1 MFKSRGQKKD
11 KSPEPARTSE
21 KTVREQSVHGRN
33 QEIEISL
40 VKSGFAR
47 KGDLIAVVHPPVHG
61 KEGRNVHGEPIPA
74 KQVKIPSLIAGMNVR
89 VKNVTSYFMNVNGI
103 VEVMK
108 DSEGCYR
115 ISGKLYR
122 HGGFGIDL
130 SDDEMTAFLTVTP
143 SFGGAPAAT
152 VEEVLDQCRDM
163 GISVGVNETSIRKT
177 VVEANEKKNTVEN
190 VPIAQ
195 GKNPVHGED
204 GTFEYRVRLASGSRF
219 ALKADG
225 RIDFKDSD
233 LITRVKK
240 DELIAVRRRAQEGVE
255 NGKTVRG
262 GVIKAAKGQDVDVEA
277 GTNIRVE
284 EKDGVFNYYSR
295 IDGQLLIHENILS
308 VEPLMVIKGDVG
320 PETGNIDFNGSLA
333 VLGNI
338 NDGYRVRAGK
348 DITVQGN
355 VGSAYLQSGGSIM
368 IKNGVIGKYKGLV
381 SAKGDITFKFAENS
395 NIQAVGDMI
404 IQRAALNCKLLA
416 GGRVISTEEKGH
428 VVGGEIKA
436 RGGLEVKVLGND
448 SEAKMSV
455 AVGTDFFLENRIIEM
470 RQKVETYEQSLG
482 RFELLLGKL
491 KRAEES
497 CGELSDSLKNVYT
510 EARKKSTIIKL
521 TIDNLKKK
529 ERDFFIQFNEIQ
541 DSEVVVYES
550 LHKGV
555 KIQFG
560 KAGYEPETTRMAV
573 KVFYDHTYRKIAV
586 ANL

>member
-1 MFKSRGQKKD
+1 MFKSRGRKKE
-11 KSPEPARTSE
+11 KSSEPAAVRE
-21 KTVREQSVHGRN
+21 KTIREQSVPEQN
-33 QEIEISL
+33 QEIEKSL

-47 KGDLIAVVHPPVHG
+47 KGDLIAVIHPPVLG
-61 KEGRNVHGEPIPA
+61 KEGRNVNGEPIPA
-74 KQVKIPSLIAGMNVR
+74 KQVKIPSLIARNNVK

-108 DSEGCYR
+108 DSRGCYH

-122 HGGFGIDL
+122 RGSFGIDL

-143 SFGGAPAAT
+143 SFGGARAAT
-152 VEEVLDQCRDM
+152 VAEVLDQCRAM
-163 GISVGVNETSIRKT
+163 GISVGLNETSIRKA
-177 VVEANEKKNTVEN
+177 VVEANEKKSTVEN

-195 GKNPVHGED
+195 GKKPVHGED

-225 RIDFKDSD
+225 RTDFKDSD

-240 DELIAVRRRAQEGVE
+240 DEPIAVQRRAQEGVE

-262 GVIKAAKGQDVDVEA
+262 EVLKAAKGQDVDVKA
-277 GTNIRVE
+277 GTNVRVE
-284 EKDGVFNYYSR
+284 EKDGMYNYYSE
-295 IDGQLLIHENILS
+295 IDGQLLTHGNILS

-320 PETGNIDFNGSLA
+320 LETGNIDFDGSLA

-338 NDGYRVRAGK
+338 NDGYSVRAGK

-395 NIQAVGDMI
+395 NIQAVGNII
-404 IQRAALNCKLLA
+404 IQRAALNCMLLA
-416 GGRVISTEEKGH
+416 GGKVISTEEKGQ

-436 RGGLEVKVLGND
+436 KGGLEVKVLGND

-455 AVGTDFFLENRIIEM
+455 AVGTDFFLENRIIELK
-470 RQKVETYEQSLG
+470 QKVESYEQSLG

-491 KRAEES
+491 NRAEES
-497 CGELSDSLKNVYT
+497 CGELSERLKNAYQ

-521 TIDNLKKK
+521 AINNLKKK
-529 ERDFFIQFNEIQ
+529 ERDYFIQLNEIQ

-560 KAGYEPETTRMAV
+560 KANYEPETTRMAV
-573 KVFYDHTYRKIAV
+573 KVFYDRTYRKIAV